1 MVSGIS
7 NGFILPKI
15 QGITIS
21 SDDREKY
28 DISLDDWKK
37 VDKDGDWLITADEFL
52 ASGMSI
58 SSIFNAYK
66 MLAMSNNAYVSP
78 SEEAKMNTNMQANG
92 IANMQAN
99 GQGNMFANNPN
110 MQYGQNPYGSYNL
123 MHPNVK
129 GSGLGN
135 IHDFLA

>member
-28 DISLDDWKK
+28 GISLDDWKK

-52 ASGMSI
+52 ASGMST

-66 MLAMSNNAYVSP
+66 TLAMSNDAYVSP

-92 IANMQAN
+92 
-99 GQGNMFANNPN
+99 QGNMFANNPN
-110 MQYGQNPYGSYNL
+110 KQYGQNPYGSYNL

-135 IHDFLA
+135 THDFMA

>member
-15 QGITIS
+15 QSLVIS

-28 DISLDDWKK
+28 GISLEDWEK

-52 ASGMSI
+52 SSGMNI

-66 MLAMSNNAYVSP
+66 TLAMSNDAYVSP

-92 IANMQAN
+92 
-99 GQGNMFANNPN
+99 QGNMFANNPN
-110 MQYGQNPYGSYNL
+110 KQYGQNPYGSYNL

-135 IHDFLA
+135 THDFMA

>member
-15 QGITIS
+15 QSLVIS
-21 SDDREKY
+21 SDDREKNG
-28 DISLDDWKK
+28 ISLDDWEK
-37 VDKDGDWLITADEFL
+37 VDKDGDGLITADEFL
-52 ASGMSI
+52 SSGMSI

-66 MLAMSNNAYVSP
+66 MLAMSNNAYVTP

-92 IANMQAN
+92 VANMQAN
-99 GQGNMFANNPN
+99 GQGNRFANNSN
-110 MQYGQNPYGSYNL
+110 MQYGQNPYGSYHL

-135 IHDFLA
+135 THDFMA

>member
-1 MVSGIS
+1 MVSEIS

-28 DISLDDWKK
+28 GISLDDWKK

-52 ASGMSI
+52 ASGMST

-66 MLAMSNNAYVSP
+66 TLAMSNNAYVSP

-92 IANMQAN
+92 
-99 GQGNMFANNPN
+99 QGNMFANNSN

>member
-28 DISLDDWKK
+28 GISLDDWKK

-52 ASGMSI
+52 ASGMGI

-66 MLAMSNNAYVSP
+66 TLAMSNNAYVSP
-78 SEEAKMNTNMQANG
+78 SEEANMNPNM
-92 IANMQAN
+92 
-99 GQGNMFANNPN
+99 QGNMFANNPN

-135 IHDFLA
+135 THDFLA

>member
-15 QGITIS
+15 QSLVIS

-28 DISLDDWKK
+28 GISLEDWEK

-52 ASGMSI
+52 SSGMSI
-58 SSIFNAYK
+58 ASVFNAYK
-66 MLAMSNNAYVSP
+66 TLAKSNDAYVTP

-92 IANMQAN
+92 
-99 GQGNMFANNPN
+99 QGNMFANNSN
-110 MQYGQNPYGSYNL
+110 MQYGQNPNGSYNL

-135 IHDFLA
+135 IHDFMA

>member
-28 DISLDDWKK
+28 GISLDDWRK

-52 ASGMSI
+52 SSGMSI

-66 MLAMSNNAYVSP
+66 MLAKSNNAYVSP
-78 SEEAKMNTNMQANG
+78 SEEANMNPNMKANG
-92 IANMQAN
+92 PANM
-99 GQGNMFANNPN
+99 QGNMFANNPN
-110 MQYGQNPYGSYNL
+110 KQYGQNPYGSYNL

-135 IHDFLA
+135 IHDFMA